1 MAVYTHITDEAL
13 EAFLGQYDLGRALAF
28 KGIAEGVSNSNYLLE
43 TDKGRFILT
52 V

>member
-28 KGIAEGVSNSNYLLE
+28 KVIA
-43 TDKGRFILT
+43 
-52 V
+52 